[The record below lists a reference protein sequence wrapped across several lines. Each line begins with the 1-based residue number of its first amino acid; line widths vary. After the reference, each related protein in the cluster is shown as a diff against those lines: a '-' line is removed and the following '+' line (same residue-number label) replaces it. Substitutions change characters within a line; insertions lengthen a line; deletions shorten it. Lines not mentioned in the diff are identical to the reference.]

1 MESNRMIRKSLQ
13 RSILSMIEPAK
24 RVKITPGIVVK
35 REKRPSFADDPVFT
49 YTSQWTAVFCTQEPK
64 KERKCPKRK
73 SLKFLIFKT
82 SKGILFLPPLYKNLI

>member
-13 RSILSMIEPAK
+13 RSSLSMIEPAK
-24 RVKITPGIVVK
+24 SVKITPGMVVR
-35 REKRPSFADDPVFT
+35 REKRPSFADDPVFI

-73 SLKFLIFKT
+73 SLKFLILTT
-82 SKGILFLPPLYKNLI
+82 SKGIFIPPLYKI